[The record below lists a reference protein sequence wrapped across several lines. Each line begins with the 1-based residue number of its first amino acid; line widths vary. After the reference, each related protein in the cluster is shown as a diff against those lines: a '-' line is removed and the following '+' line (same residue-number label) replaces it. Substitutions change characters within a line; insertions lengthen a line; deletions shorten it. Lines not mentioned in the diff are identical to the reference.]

1 MAYYKIISS
10 PLANISYLQ
19 NIEYL
24 EKEWSEKEVIQFIG
38 KVTQIIDILKVNPQT
53 FQKRYKDSSS
63 YKITII
69 KQITLYYQ
77 INKNTVELLL
87 FWNTYQNPEKL
98 KNLI

>member
-10 PLANISYLQ
+10 PLANTSYLQ

-24 EKEWSEKEVIQFIG
+24 EKEWTEKEVIWFIE
-38 KVTQIIDILKVNPQT
+38 KVSQVVDILKINPQT
-53 FQKRYKDSSS
+53 FQKRYKDSSI
-63 YKITII
+63 YKITIV

-77 INKNTVELLL
+77 INKNNVELLL

-98 KNLI
+98 RNLI